1 MDLSGTSSEEII
13 VQREK
18 VQWAT
23 LVIRDISSGSAD
35 KVSGGLVSRVL
46 WDDGRPLDDSGDLEL
61 PQPQEW
67 LMVQWLYCPSEITR
81 TWSSWTFGNPGVVD
95 SLWDESP
102 SCWRVASGGL
112 SSPSSSFKSLKA
124 LSPNGRGWRKRP
136 MSVCYLG
143 SWGHPKHIT

>member
-67 LMVQWLYCPSEITR
+67 LMVQWLYCSSEITR
-81 TWSSWTFGNPGVVD
+81 TWSS
-95 SLWDESP
+95 
-102 SCWRVASGGL
+102 
-112 SSPSSSFKSLKA
+112 
-124 LSPNGRGWRKRP
+124 
-136 MSVCYLG
+136 
-143 SWGHPKHIT
+143 